1 MADHIDFAKV
11 TVGRLDENTLGI
23 PTFKNQKRVMVDH
36 LQKDALNEQN
46 RKIGTTWVWAYD
58 DRVALGYV
66 TLAAYSVNK
75 RYLENDR
82 KYTGTEQFPYGT
94 IPALLI
100 GQLATHEEY
109 ERQGV
114 GKRMVAWATKAA
126 MDLSK
131 IVGCRMVVVH
141 PYDDV
146 VGWYEKQ
153 KFKKVSENLA
163 IMYLDIKGGWSGP
176 VSDLSQRPA
185 GQSGRHRPRL

>member
-11 TVGRLDENTLGI
+11 TVGRLDENTPGI
-23 PTFKNQKRVMVDH
+23 PTFKNQKRIMVDH

-46 RKIGTTWVWAYD
+46 QKIGTTWVWAYD

-109 ERQGV
+109 ER
-114 GKRMVAWATKAA
+114 
-126 MDLSK
+126 
-131 IVGCRMVVVH
+131 
-141 PYDDV
+141 
-146 VGWYEKQ
+146 
-153 KFKKVSENLA
+153 
-163 IMYLDIKGGWSGP
+163 
-176 VSDLSQRPA
+176 
-185 GQSGRHRPRL
+185 